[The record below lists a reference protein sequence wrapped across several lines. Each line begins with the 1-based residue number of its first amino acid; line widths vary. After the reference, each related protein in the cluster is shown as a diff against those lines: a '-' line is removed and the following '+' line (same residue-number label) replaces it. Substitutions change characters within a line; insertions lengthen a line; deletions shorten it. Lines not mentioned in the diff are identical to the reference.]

1 MAASS
6 PGACKL
12 TAHSL
17 LLDCP
22 QADSELVS
30 AELYELGTTGITE
43 RDLPGGQCQ
52 LEAFFGERFAMPATL
67 SRFSPTWHLH
77 QYEEAG
83 WVDTFESF
91 AVGARFYLVP
101 GWRADEAP
109 AGRIRLPVHARQASG
124 SGYQPA
130 TQLALEALERH
141 LCAGDRFLDVGTGSG
156 ILSAAARL
164 LKSGARF
171 ACDLDLAALGEA
183 RENLTPAHLFGG
195 SARAVAAGS
204 MDVVA
209 ANLNAEALLGQRL
222 ELTRVLAPRG
232 RLILSGFRRRNQARL
247 TEAFSLAVREEL
259 TSGDWCA
266 LVLAIDSTSRLPVA
280 SD

>member
-1 MAASS
+1 M
-6 PGACKL
+6 
-12 TAHSL
+12 TTYSL
-17 LLDCP
+17 LFECP

-30 AELYELGTTGITE
+30 AELYDLGTTGITE

-52 LEAFFGERFAMPATL
+52 MEAFFAQRFVVPAAL
-67 SRFSPTWHLH
+67 AAFLPEWREHDAA
-77 QYEEAG
+77 EAL

-91 AVGARFYLVP
+91 AVGARLYLVP
-101 GWRADEAP
+101 AWRNDPAP
-109 AGRIRLPVHARQASG
+109 EGRLRLSVHARQASG

-130 TQLALEALERH
+130 TRLALEALERH
-141 LCAGDRFLDVGTGSG
+141 LRPGDRFLDVGTGSG
-156 ILSAAARL
+156 ILSAAADL
-164 LKSGARF
+164 LAPGPRF

-209 ANLNAEALLGQRL
+209 ANLNAEALLSLGQQ
-222 ELTRVLAPRG
+222 LTRVLAAGG
-232 RLILSGFRRRNQARL
+232 RLILSGFRRRNLERL
-247 TEAFSLAVREEL
+247 EAAFAL
-259 TSGDWCA
+259 TVVERLVSGDWCA
-266 LVLAIDSTSRLPVA
+266 LVLLDSTIPEPTA